1 MTKCFTLALS
11 LSLVWSVALA
21 QNVSRLY
28 SREKLEA
35 DAARFGEQIRAEYRE
50 TILPKL
56 TDAERSA
63 LSALKIEVPI
73 SAPSGDPFE
82 FYSDKDTV
90 YLPALSLRFYA
101 DLCAASAWLNIHGHD
116 GTTVRDYVGV
126 LFREAKVSPGAPLL
140 PVFQTL
146 GVPDNPRANTAVANR
161 ADRNFGNTVVFL
173 LAHELGHILKK
184 HPPGLSDLAQRRTH
198 EIEADAFAIENARR
212 IEQWP
217 LGIEFWF
224 DCERIRHI
232 APVKFPTEAEWQKK
246 LAALRHPVTTERLE
260 ALAAAIDKAPDT
272 SARNKTSKK
281 FMADFFRLAAPFAA
295 NPIARV
301 AEYSRVRELRMADLK
316 PRKAGFIIP
325 GTTEHEEDFNG
336 LFAVR
341 RTAAGGEEDVVD
353 FLLLRFENEITGGYL
368 SKTVQGVIDGKIVD
382 GALHFN
388 WREGKLK
395 GRGIVENGGE
405 TIRGTW
411 GSGEAEAGAGELVG
425 VRVHKKKEPSA
436 R

>member
-1 MTKCFTLALS
+1 MRKCFTLALP
-11 LSLVWSVALA
+11 LAFVCNVALA

-50 TILPKL
+50 TILPQL
-56 TDAERSA
+56 TDAERSVFNA
-63 LSALKIEVPI
+63 IKIEVPI

-82 FYSDKDTV
+82 FYSDSGTV
-90 YLPALSLRFYA
+90 YLPAFSLRFYA
-101 DLCAASAWLNIHGHD
+101 DLCSASAWLNLHACD

-126 LFREAKVSPGAPLL
+126 LFREAKLSPRAPLL

-146 GVPDNPRANTAVANR
+146 GIPDNPRQETAVANR

-184 HPPGLSDLAQRRTH
+184 HPMGLSDLVQRRAH
-198 EIEADAFAIENARR
+198 EIEADAFAIEIARR
-212 IEQWP
+212 IGQWP

-224 DCERIRHI
+224 DCERIRHV
-232 APVKFPTEAEWQKK
+232 APVDFPTEAEWQKN
-246 LAALRHPVTTERLE
+246 LAALRHPVTTERLQ
-260 ALAAAIDKAPDT
+260 ALAAAIDKAPDP
-272 SARNKTSKK
+272 SAGNLTSKR
-281 FMADFFRLAAPFAA
+281 FIADFFRTSAPFAG

-301 AEYSRVRELRMADLK
+301 AEYSRVRKLRLADLK
-316 PRKAGFIIP
+316 PRKTGFIIP
-325 GTTEHEEDFNG
+325 GSTEHDEDFNG

-341 RTAAGGEEDVVD
+341 RTAADGGQDVVD
-353 FLLLRFENEITGGYL
+353 LLLLRFENEISGGYL
-368 SKTVQGVIDGKIVD
+368 SKTVEGIIDGRIVD

-411 GSGEAEAGAGELVG
+411 GSGEAEVGGGELIG
-425 VRVHKKKEPSA
+425 VRVQKKKEPAA